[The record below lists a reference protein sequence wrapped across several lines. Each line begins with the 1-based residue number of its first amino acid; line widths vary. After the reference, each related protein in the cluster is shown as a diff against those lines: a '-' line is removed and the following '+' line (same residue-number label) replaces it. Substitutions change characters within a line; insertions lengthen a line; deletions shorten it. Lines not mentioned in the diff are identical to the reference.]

1 MRVVVPP
8 VLVGDRICRIVSPVE
23 SLLEVEEWVGAWWAP
38 SGVTLSVA
46 SLAPDVD
53 PSVLQTRGVPP
64 TDWLTDEPR
73 PDFSEIESLM
83 RARDPARAE
92 PMRLDEDVRR
102 LSPPRRRKYPG
113 NARFRRSAVAE
124 TDAEPEPMAGPEQ
137 DFSER
142 RRVTEPAPANSPRR
156 RASDLPRRKASDP

>member
-46 SLAPDVD
+46 SVAPGAD
-53 PSVLQTRGVPP
+53 PSVLETHGVPAA
-64 TDWLTDEPR
+64 DWVAADAR
-73 PDFSEIESLM
+73 PDLSEIESLM
-83 RARDPARAE
+83 RARDPARGE

-113 NARFRRSAVAE
+113 NARFRRSAVADA
-124 TDAEPEPMAGPEQ
+124 DAEPEPIDLPAQ

-142 RRVTEPAPANSPRR
+142 RRVTDPAPANSPRR
-156 RASDLPRRKASDP
+156 RASDTPRRKKSDP

>member
-38 SGVTLSVA
+38 SGVTLSVVG
-46 SLAPDVD
+46 LAPGAD
-53 PSVLQTRGVPP
+53 PSMLRTYGVPP
-64 TDWLTDEPR
+64 TDWVAEDPR

-83 RARDPARAE
+83 RAREPGRGE

-113 NARFRRSAVAE
+113 NARFRRSAVVE
-124 TDAEPEPMAGPEQ
+124 TEPEPMDGPAQ